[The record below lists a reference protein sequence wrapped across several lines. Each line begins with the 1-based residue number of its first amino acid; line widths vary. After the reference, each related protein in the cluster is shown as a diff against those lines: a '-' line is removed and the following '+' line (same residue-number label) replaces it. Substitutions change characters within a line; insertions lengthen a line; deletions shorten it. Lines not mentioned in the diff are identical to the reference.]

1 MSKRK
6 RVTVRSL
13 QAMKEA
19 AEKFTMLATYDFF
32 TAKVLDEAG
41 IDLLLVGDTLGM
53 AFAGKE
59 TTLSV
64 LLDHVCYHS
73 EIVSR
78 AAERAMVIGD
88 MPFLTYQVNPDQAV
102 ANAGR
107 LMQESGV
114 HGVKLEGGRAMIP
127 VVKRILQ
134 AGIPVMG
141 HLGLTPQSVH
151 RFGGFL
157 VQGKDEESAERLKQA
172 AVALEEAGCFAI
184 VLEAVPSQLASE
196 VTRSL
201 SIPTIGIGAGPGCD
215 GQVLVAADM
224 LGVTGFNAKYLRRY
238 ADVRATIREAA
249 DAFVRDVKSGEFPTS
264 DESYGG

>member
-1 MSKRK
+1 MSNK

-13 QAMKEA
+13 KAMKDA
-19 AEKFTMLATYDFF
+19 GEKSTMLATYDYY
-32 TAKVLDEAG
+32 TAKILDESG
-41 IDLLLVGDTLGM
+41 VDLLLVGDTLGM
-53 AFAGKE
+53 AFGGKE

-64 LLDHVCYHS
+64 LLDHVVYHA

-102 ANAGR
+102 FNAGR
-107 LMQESGV
+107 LMQESHV

-157 VQGKDEESAERLKQA
+157 VQGKDDESAQRLKQA
-172 AVALEEAGCFAI
+172 ALALEEAGCFAI
-184 VLEAVPSQLASE
+184 VLEAVPSDLAAE
-196 VTRSL
+196 ITESL
-201 SIPTIGIGAGPGCD
+201 SIPTIGIGAGRGCD
-215 GQVLVAADM
+215 GQVLVAPDM
-224 LGVTGFNAKYLRRY
+224 LGITGFRPKFVRHY
-238 ADVRATIREAA
+238 ADVSGTVRTAA
-249 DAFVRDVKSGEFPTS
+249 ESFVRDVKSGEFPS
-264 DESYGG
+264 DKESYGG